1 MAESWFLVAAAGIV
15 VRDGTV
21 LCLRRSRKA
30 DHAPGE
36 WDLVSGRLEAGE
48 TVIAALAREIVE
60 ETGLEAEILGPLD
73 TWHAYRGKERKEMIG
88 VVHLCRWR
96 AGEVRLSD
104 EHEEFRWVPFAQLA
118 DFPIHE
124 SFQPALRLA
133 AERGFHAAAQHGT
146 LGAMATQTADLSIA
160 QEQPRQPEV
169 LELLR
174 QSEDYSAERYPP
186 QSIHMLGLE
195 ALEGANVRFF
205 VARRAG
211 KAVGCGAL
219 VLGPGGQAEI
229 KRMFVS
235 AAGRGGGIGKAVLQA
250 IEDQARRE
258 GIRLLQLETGTRNL
272 EALSLYRRFGYR
284 HRGPF
289 GNYPTD
295 DPLSVFMEKELG

>member
-1 MAESWFLVAAAGIV
+1 MALSLFLVAASGIV
-15 VRDGTV
+15 VRDRTV
-21 LCLRRSRKA
+21 LFLRRSQQV

-36 WDLVSGRLEAGE
+36 WDIVNGRLDSGE
-48 TVIAALAREIVE
+48 TVLAALQRELVE
-60 ETGLEAEILGPLD
+60 ETGLDVEILGPLD
-73 TWHAYRGKERKEMIG
+73 TWRALRGKEQREMIG

-96 AGEVRLSD
+96 AGEVRLSE
-104 EHEEFRWVPFAQLA
+104 EHDDFRWVPFEAIPS
-118 DFPIHE
+118 FPIHE
-124 SFQPALRLA
+124 SFRPALLLVAQRD
-133 AERGFHAAAQHGT
+133 FHAAPQHGT
-146 LGAMATQTADLSIA
+146 LPAMSTKTADLSIA
-160 QEQPRQPEV
+160 QEPPRQPEV

-174 QSEDYSAERYPP
+174 QSDAYSAERYPP
-186 QSIHMLGLE
+186 ESSHMLGLD
-195 ALEGANVRFF
+195 ALEGAAVRFF
-205 VARRAG
+205 VARRGG

-219 VLGPGGQAEI
+219 VVGPGGQGEI
-229 KRMFVS
+229 KRMFVG

-258 GIRLLQLETGTRNL
+258 GLTLLQLETGTRNL